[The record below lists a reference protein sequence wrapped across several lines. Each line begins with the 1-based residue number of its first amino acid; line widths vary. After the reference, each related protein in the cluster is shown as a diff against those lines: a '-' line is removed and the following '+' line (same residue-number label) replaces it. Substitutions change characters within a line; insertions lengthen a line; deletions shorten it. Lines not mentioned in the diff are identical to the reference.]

1 MRFKLHVDV
10 YKIGAVFGSKHMCMY
25 TILYLPQIVTVQC
38 YYIAIALHVGENL
51 DDHAIDIYAVQCRRA
66 LHFKDINLLVGRVC
80 LVWR

>member
-51 DDHAIDIYAVQCRRA
+51 DDHATDMQCSVDV
-66 LHFKDINLLVGRVC
+66 LCTSKTSIFLWGVFV
-80 LVWR
+80 